1 MPGILLFAMTD
12 IPHRKIQLRRDL
24 RQRRNNLSTSTQH
37 AAAQAL
43 INAIVELPNW
53 PTAQRIA
60 LYLPADGEIDTGP
73 LETLA
78 RSQRKQI
85 FLPVIADDNCLSFA
99 SWNVDASLVP
109 TRYDIPEPPTGAK
122 RCPVSDLDIVFL
134 PVVGWDRRGGRLG
147 MGGGFYDRTLANI
160 TGPLLVGLAHA
171 GQQVENLSQDSWDI
185 ALDYIA
191 TDAGLF
197 CKEAV

>member
-1 MPGILLFAMTD
+1 MTD
-12 IPHRKIQLRRDL
+12 IHHRKIQLRRDL
-24 RQRRNNLSTSTQH
+24 RQRRNNLSTSAQH

-43 INAIVELPNW
+43 SNAIAELPNW
-53 PTAQRIA
+53 PTARRIG
-60 LYLPADGEIDTGP
+60 LYLPADGEIGTGP

-78 RSQRKQI
+78 RSQRKQL

-99 SWNVDASLVP
+99 CWNVDASLVP
-109 TRYDIPEPPTGAK
+109 NRYNIPEPPTGSA
-122 RCPVSDLDIVFL
+122 RCPVSDLDIIFL

-171 GQQVENLSQDSWDI
+171 DQQVGDIPHDSWDI

-197 CKEAV
+197 CKETR